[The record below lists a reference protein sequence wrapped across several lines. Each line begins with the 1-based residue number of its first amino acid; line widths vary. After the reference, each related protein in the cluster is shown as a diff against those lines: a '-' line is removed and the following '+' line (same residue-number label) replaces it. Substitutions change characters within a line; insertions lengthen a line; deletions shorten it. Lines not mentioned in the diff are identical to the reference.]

1 MVKYSFQGKEAVI
14 TGAAVGI
21 GYEIA
26 SQLLLA
32 GASVILNDIDKSLA
46 DQAANKISATGGGGQ
61 CIAVEGDAGEV
72 QTVEKM
78 IALARAFWHAGFRN
92 CKRWYYE
99 IRFFFKLLG
108 RRF

>member
-1 MVKYSFQGKEAVI
+1 MVKYSLQGKEAVI

-46 DQAANKISATGGGGQ
+46 DQAANKISATRGGGQ
-61 CIAVEGDAGEV
+61 CISVEGDAGEV

-78 IALARAFWHAGFRN
+78 IALAYEHFGRLDFAIANAG
-92 CKRWYYE
+92 
-99 IRFFFKLLG
+99 ITRFGFFLNY
-108 RRF
+108 